1 MELAIETHGLRRL
14 FGGFAAVDGID
25 LAVPAGSLYGFL
37 GRNGAGKSTTIR
49 CLTGLLR
56 PSAGSLRILGRD
68 PLADPIAVKRLVGVM
83 PEDLALFDRLSG
95 HETLVFVG
103 RVHGLPASIIAARA
117 AELLA
122 VMSLEGSASELV
134 ADYSHGMRKKIS
146 LAAALLPAPKLLFLD
161 EPFEGVDA
169 ISARQIKDLLHDF
182 VARGGTV
189 FLTSHVLEIVERIA
203 DHVGVIHEGRLVAQ
217 GRLDELAATSS
228 GVGLEQIFM
237 GLVGADDGP
246 RVSLDWLGR

>member
-1 MELAIETHGLRRL
+1 MDLAIETHGLRRL
-14 FGGFAAVDGID
+14 FGDFAAVDGID

-56 PSAGSLRILGRD
+56 PSAGSLRILGLD
-68 PLADPIAVKRLVGVM
+68 PLSDPIAVKRLVGVM
-83 PEDLALFDRLSG
+83 PEDLALFDRLTG

-103 RVHGLPASIIAARA
+103 RVHGLPEHVVRDRA
-117 AELLA
+117 AELLS
-122 VMSLEGSASELV
+122 VMSLEGSAAEMV
-134 ADYSHGMRKKIS
+134 ADYSHGMRKKTA
-146 LAAALLPAPKLLFLD
+146 LAAALLPGPRLLFLD

-169 ISARQIKDLLHDF
+169 ISARQIKDILHAF
-182 VARGGTV
+182 VGRGGTV

-217 GRLDELAATSS
+217 ASLAEIAA
-228 GVGLEQIFM
+228 GAQGQNLEQIFM
-237 GLVGADDGP
+237 SLVGAEEGASA
-246 RVSLDWLGR
+246 SLHWLGA